1 MPVDPIQHLAH
12 FLGATPSLTEA
23 EIELVCSHFRVERVR
38 KEVRIVT
45 QGRPYGKLV
54 YVAEG
59 ILRVFVVTPEGDEV
73 VKNFVEA
80 GEFFADMEC
89 IEKEEP
95 AVVNLASI
103 TDCTLLTLSK
113 TDGVRLAKQLPA
125 WEHLMREGA
134 MRAMYEMV
142 RKQEF
147 LRIGDSADQYR
158 HFAQHFPNL
167 IQQVPLKY
175 VASYLRVTQSSL
187 SRIRKQRW

>member
-1 MPVDPIQHLAH
+1 MDPVQQLAR
-12 FLGATPSLTEA
+12 FLEKSSLPPA
-23 EIELVCSHFRVERVR
+23 EIELVCSHFHVERFR
-38 KEVRIVT
+38 KETRIVT

-54 YVAEG
+54 FVAEG
-59 ILRVFVVTPEGDEV
+59 ILRVFVVTPEGEV
-73 VKNFVEA
+73 VKNFVEPND
-80 GEFFADMEC
+80 FFADLEC
-89 IEKEEP
+89 IEKDQP
-95 AVVNLASI
+95 AVVNLA
-103 TDCTLLTLSK
+103 TVTGATLLTLSK
-113 TDGVRLAKQLPA
+113 VDSGRLTKAFPP
-125 WEHLMREGA
+125 WEHMMREGA
-134 MRAMYEMV
+134 MQAMYEMV

>member
-1 MPVDPIQHLAH
+1 VEPLQHLAQ
-12 FLGATPSLTEA
+12 FLGNAALAQA
-23 EIELVCSHFRVERVR
+23 EIDLVCAHFRVERFR
-38 KEVRIVT
+38 KETRIVT

-59 ILRVFVVTPEGDEV
+59 LLRVFVVTPEGDEV
-73 VKNFVEA
+73 VKNFVTPND
-80 GEFFADMEC
+80 FFADLEC
-89 IEKEEP
+89 IEKDRP
-95 AVVNLASI
+95 AVVNLATI
-103 TDCTLLTLSK
+103 TSATVLTLSK
-113 TDGVRLAKQLPA
+113 VDGARLVKAFPA

-147 LRIGDSADQYR
+147 LRIGDAADQYR
-158 HFAQHFPNL
+158 HFAQHFPEL